1 MIRLI
6 RAEFVKLR
14 TTQVWFWL
22 LLSAVAVTTL
32 LLVAQLAPH
41 DGVNNENDVYNV
53 FTASGTAYVVVF
65 VLGVL
70 GITTEYRYQTIT
82 PTVLTTPSRWALV
95 TAKMIAYALLGAIY
109 ALICVIVQLAVAL
122 PWLSSKHISVSLT
135 ENHIPAALLGVFLVV
150 ALFGIVGLGIGAL
163 LRNQIVAVSVGV
175 IFLLVI
181 QNVIVAIPGVKYAFP
196 YLPGGAVAS
205 IFTVVGSRDVNGA
218 TLLSPAGGVVVL
230 LVWAFVPAILGAMF
244 TLNRDIT

>member
-1 MIRLI
+1 MIRLV
-6 RAEFVKLR
+6 RAEFLKLR

-22 LLSAVAVTTL
+22 LLGAVAVTTL

-41 DGVNNENDVYNV
+41 DGVNSDNDVYNV

-70 GITTEYRYQTIT
+70 GVTTEYRYQTIT
-82 PTVLTTPSRWALV
+82 PTVLTTPSRWTLV

-109 ALICVIVQLAVAL
+109 ALVCVIIQLAVAL
-122 PWLSSKHISVSLT
+122 PWLATKHISVSLT
-135 ENHIPAALLGVFLVV
+135 KNHIPAALLGVFLVV

-181 QNVIVAIPGVKYAFP
+181 QNVLVAIPGVKYAFP
-196 YLPGGAVAS
+196 YLPGGAVGS

-230 LVWAFVPAILGAMF
+230 LLWAFVPAILGAMF

>member
-1 MIRLI
+1 MIRLV

-22 LLSAVAVTTL
+22 LLAAVAVTTL

-41 DGVNNENDVYNV
+41 DGVTNDDDVYNV
-53 FTASGTAYVVVF
+53 FTSSGTAYVVVF

-70 GITTEYRYQTIT
+70 GVTTEYRYQTIT
-82 PTVLTTPSRWALV
+82 PTVLTTPSRWTLV

-122 PWLSSKHISVSLT
+122 PWLSTKHIHVSLT

-181 QNVIVAIPGVKYAFP
+181 QNVLVAIPGVKYAFP

-205 IFTVVGSRDVNGA
+205 IFTVVGSRDANGA
-218 TLLSPAGGVVVL
+218 TLLSPAGGVIVL
-230 LVWAFVPAILGAMF
+230 VLWAFVPAILGAMF

>member
-1 MIRLI
+1 MIRLV
-6 RAEFVKLR
+6 RAEFLKLR

-22 LLSAVAVTTL
+22 LLGAVAVTTL

-41 DGVNNENDVYNV
+41 DGIKSETDVYNV

-70 GITTEYRYQTIT
+70 GVTTEYRYQTIT
-82 PTVLTTPSRWALV
+82 PTVLTTPSRWTLV

-109 ALICVIVQLAVAL
+109 ALVCVIVQLAVAL
-122 PWLSSKHISVSLT
+122 PWLSTKGIHVSLT
-135 ENHIPAALLGVFLVV
+135 ENHIPAALLGVFVVV

-181 QNVIVAIPGVKYAFP
+181 QNVFVAIPGLKYAFP
-196 YLPGGAVAS
+196 YLPGGAVAA

-218 TLLSPAGGVVVL
+218 TLLAPAGGVVVL
-230 LVWAFVPAILGAMF
+230 VLWAFVPAILGAMF